1 MMRNVMRK
9 VMRRRMTVTVGALV
23 AAMTLTVAVSGSAY
37 AAQGT
42 LIVNGAQYDDPSGCF
57 GIDRFPSS
65 VTNDTDAIAEVH
77 SGPACSGQVEWLVY
91 PGETYHTETAQSVFI
106 L

>member
-1 MMRNVMRK
+1 MAK
-9 VMRRRMTVTVGALV
+9 ALGTAGAALALALSV
-23 AAMTLTVAVSGSAY
+23 PSSAFAA
-37 AAQGT
+37 
-42 LIVNGAQYDDPSGCF
+42 NGVLAINGVEYSDPSGCYSV
-57 GIDRFPSS
+57 DWFPSS

-77 SGPACSGQVEWLVY
+77 SGPDCTGQVEWLVY